1 MASPVKLWR
10 KFTSWSYTKGFTNHN
25 RSYIWTDKCFS
36 NQIERHI
43 LCDPEKNLV
52 NFYYMSRQTL
62 KWRWKL
68 ILLKNYWIAVQM
80 TTNKSVY
87 ISLQSPKITKM
98 NYKKKKL
105 NKWKN
110 TEENYWKT
118 VPKVHDRAKY

>member
-1 MASPVKLWR
+1 
-10 KFTSWSYTKGFTNHN
+10 
-25 RSYIWTDKCFS
+25 
-36 NQIERHI
+36 
-43 LCDPEKNLV
+43 
-52 NFYYMSRQTL
+52 
-62 KWRWKL
+62 
-68 ILLKNYWIAVQM
+68 M

-87 ISLQSPKITKM
+87 ISLQSPKVTKM